1 DKTIATVERNLFEGA
16 VLVIAVLFALL
27 GNLRAALIT
36 ATVIPLSMLFAI
48 TGMTANR
55 VSGNLM
61 SLGAI
66 DFGLIVDG
74 AVIVV
79 ENSLAR
85 LARAQHSHG
94 RLLTLRERLDTVAEA
109 TREVFRP

>member
-1 DKTIATVERNLFEGA
+1 ATVEKNLFEGA
-16 VLVIAVLFALL
+16 LLVVVVLFALL
-27 GNLRAALIT
+27 GNFRAALIT
-36 ATVIPLSMLFAI
+36 AAVIPLSMLFAL
-48 TGMTANR
+48 TGMAANR

-79 ENSLAR
+79 ENCLTGLA
-85 LARAQHSHG
+85 AA
-94 RLLTLRERLDTVAEA
+94 
-109 TREVFRP
+109 